1 MRTLIAIRAA
11 VVAFSLIV
19 VGLATAAYAN
29 VGSIRLKCGQG
40 WVRYWRLRWQRRHEF
55 SRPDLSTRHWRGEL
69 RFYLWQLVDRFRRD
83 RHREGEMRSLL
94 LSIIE
99 RARACATQKKEK
111 PVQWHS
117 RKEANAEWRSI
128 MAKYRSPLS
137 EAPGLNIN
145 SPKDER
151 PHDPRVVNVGVPP
164 ALASGFAQ
172 RLAAV
177 RVSSD
182 LTADRR
188 RLAG

>member
-11 VVAFSLIV
+11 VVAFSR
-19 VGLATAAYAN
+19 LATAAYAN

-40 WVRYWRLRWQRRHEF
+40 WVRYWRLRWQWRHEF

-69 RFYLWQLVDRFRRD
+69 RFYLWRLVDRFRRD

-99 RARACATQKKEK
+99 RAHARATRKKAK
-111 PVQWHS
+111 SIQWHS
-117 RKEANAEWRSI
+117 RKETNAEWRSI

-137 EAPGLNIN
+137 EAPGPNID
-145 SPKDER
+145 SPEDER
-151 PHDPRVVNVGVPP
+151 PHDPRVMGVGVPP
-164 ALASGFAQ
+164 AVADGLAQ

-182 LTADRR
+182 LASADRR
-188 RLAG
+188 RRAG

>member
-1 MRTLIAIRAA
+1 MRTLTAIRAA
-11 VVAFSLIV
+11 VVALARSFV
-19 VGLATAAYAN
+19 APATAAYADI
-29 VGSIRLKCGQG
+29 GSIRFKCGQG
-40 WVRYWRLRWQRRHEF
+40 RVRYWCLGWQLRHEF
-55 SRPDLSTRHWRGEL
+55 SRPDFSTHRWRLEI
-69 RFYLWQLVDRFRRD
+69 RK
-83 RHREGEMRSLL
+83 MRSLL

-99 RARACATQKKEK
+99 RAYACATQKKEK

-182 LTADRR
+182 LTAGRR